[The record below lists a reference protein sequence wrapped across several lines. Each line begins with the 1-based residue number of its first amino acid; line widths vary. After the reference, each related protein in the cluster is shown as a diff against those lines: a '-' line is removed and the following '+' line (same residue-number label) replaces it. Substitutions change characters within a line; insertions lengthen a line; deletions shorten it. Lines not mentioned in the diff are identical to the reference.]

1 MKLRMQ
7 KNKYKLIEKKMNK
20 LKFFSVAFFA
30 SFTLVNAQ
38 DIDQAKKA
46 IDAEQFEKAKTI
58 LKSLLQAKPS
68 NGTASF
74 LLGNVYMSQKEL
86 DSAKIYYQKGITGSD
101 GAKLNYIG
109 LGQLDLEA
117 KNQTAA
123 QSNFDIAIKDAK
135 RKDATVPTYIARAYM
150 NISKPDYKNAI
161 TILERAKIDSPQNA
175 DLLLAL
181 GDAYYLENKQ
191 NEAYS
196 SYRSA
201 FQIDP
206 TMLRAKMQLG
216 VLLKGAKSYDLAIN
230 SFNEVIAINPNYGPV
245 YRELAETYYKWG
257 RNKPSKASENMQ
269 LAISNYDKYMS
280 MTDYSLASRMRRADF
295 LVLLKNWPELEKEAN
310 KMIELDKVNP
320 RIYRYLAYSA
330 FENGN
335 VDVAL
340 KSLESFIANPNSKVI
355 AKDYIYLAEIKFK
368 KAIAADGLTMD
379 PTLYASGLVD
389 LKKALELEPLAT
401 EDLNDIGKKLFSKKF
416 YKEAAPIFEL
426 GTKNTED
433 KNYVDDNI
441 YYGLSVLYGNS
452 KKDVKADPIELKNA
466 DAALDKV
473 IVAAPSYQDAFLY
486 KARINRLAENEE
498 FIIKNYES
506 YIAKLT
512 EKGELANATHKT
524 KIVES
529 YNNLAA
535 SYANKDKAK
544 AIEYFNKTLA
554 IDPTNDYATKSLA
567 TLK

>member
-1 MKLRMQ
+1 MQ

-161 TILERAKIDSPQNA
+161 SILERAKIDSPQNA

-257 RNKPSKASENMQ
+257 RNKPSKAAENMQ

-330 FENGN
+330 YENGN

-340 KSLESFIANPNSKVI
+340 KSLESFISNPNSKVI

-379 PTLYASGLVD
+379 PTLYSSGLVD
-389 LKKALELEPLAT
+389 LKRALELEPLAT
-401 EDLNDIGKKLFSKKF
+401 EDLNEIGKKLFSKKF
-416 YKEAAPIFEL
+416 YKESAPIFEL
-426 GTKNTED
+426 GTKNPED

>member
-1 MKLRMQ
+1 
-7 KNKYKLIEKKMNK
+7 MNK

-161 TILERAKIDSPQNA
+161 SILERAKIDSPQNA

-257 RNKPSKASENMQ
+257 RNKPSKAAENMQ

-330 FENGN
+330 YENGN

-340 KSLESFIANPNSKVI
+340 KSLESFISNPNSKVI

-379 PTLYASGLVD
+379 PTLYSSGLVD
-389 LKKALELEPLAT
+389 LKRALELEPLAT
-401 EDLNDIGKKLFSKKF
+401 EDLNEIGKKLFSKKF
-416 YKEAAPIFEL
+416 YKESAPIFEL
-426 GTKNTED
+426 GTKNPED

-486 KARINRLAENEE
+486 KARINRLAENEDL
-498 FIIKNYES
+498 IIKNYEL
-506 YIAKLT
+506 YLAKLT
-512 EKGELANATHKT
+512 QKGELANATHKT

-535 SYANKDKAK
+535 SYANNDKAK

>member
-1 MKLRMQ
+1 MQ

-196 SYRSA
+196 SNRSA

-257 RNKPSKASENMQ
+257 RNKPSKAAEYMQ

-340 KSLESFIANPNSKVI
+340 KSLESFISNPNSKVI

-441 YYGLSVLYGNS
+441 YYALSVLYGNS

-506 YIAKLT
+506 YLAKLT

>member
-1 MKLRMQ
+1 
-7 KNKYKLIEKKMNK
+7 MNK

-257 RNKPSKASENMQ
+257 RNKPSKAAENMQ

-340 KSLESFIANPNSKVI
+340 KSLESFISNPNSKVI

-379 PTLYASGLVD
+379 QALYASGLVD

>member
-1 MKLRMQ
+1 MQ

-257 RNKPSKASENMQ
+257 RNKPSKAAEYMQ

-340 KSLESFIANPNSKVI
+340 KSLESFISNPNSKVI

-441 YYGLSVLYGNS
+441 YYALSVLYGNS

-506 YIAKLT
+506 YLAKLT

>member
-1 MKLRMQ
+1 MQ

-161 TILERAKIDSPQNA
+161 TLLERAKIDSPQNA

-257 RNKPSKASENMQ
+257 RNKPSKAAEYMQ

-340 KSLESFIANPNSKVI
+340 KSLESFISNPNSKVI

>member
-1 MKLRMQ
+1 MQ

-257 RNKPSKASENMQ
+257 RNKPSKAAENMQ

-340 KSLESFIANPNSKVI
+340 KSLESFISNPNSKVI

-368 KAIAADGLTMD
+368 KAIAADALTMD
-379 PTLYASGLVD
+379 QALYASGLVD

>member
-1 MKLRMQ
+1 
-7 KNKYKLIEKKMNK
+7 MNK

-257 RNKPSKASENMQ
+257 RNKPSKAAEYMQ

-340 KSLESFIANPNSKVI
+340 KSLESFISNPNSKVI

-379 PTLYASGLVD
+379 QALYASGLVD

-441 YYGLSVLYGNS
+441 YYALSVLYGNS

-506 YIAKLT
+506 YLAKLT

>member
-1 MKLRMQ
+1 MQ

-257 RNKPSKASENMQ
+257 RNKPSKAAENMQ

-340 KSLESFIANPNSKVI
+340 KSLESFISNPNSKVI

-426 GTKNTED
+426 GTKNAED

-441 YYGLSVLYGNS
+441 YYALSVLYGNS

-506 YIAKLT
+506 YLAKLT

>member
-1 MKLRMQ
+1 MQ

-101 GAKLNYIG
+101 GARLNYIG
-109 LGQLDLEA
+109 LGQLDLEE

-257 RNKPSKASENMQ
+257 RNKPSKAAENMQ

-340 KSLESFIANPNSKVI
+340 KSLESFISNPNSKVI

-441 YYGLSVLYGNS
+441 YYALSVLYGNS

-506 YIAKLT
+506 YLAKLT

>member
-1 MKLRMQ
+1 MQ

-117 KNQTAA
+117 NNQTAA

-257 RNKPSKASENMQ
+257 RNKPSKAAEYMQ

-340 KSLESFIANPNSKVI
+340 KSLESFISNPNSKVI

-426 GTKNTED
+426 GTKNAED

-441 YYGLSVLYGNS
+441 YYALSVLYGNS

>member
-1 MKLRMQ
+1 MQ

-257 RNKPSKASENMQ
+257 RNKPSKAAENMQ

-340 KSLESFIANPNSKVI
+340 KSLESFISNPNSKVI

-441 YYGLSVLYGNS
+441 YYALSVLYGNS

>member
-1 MKLRMQ
+1 MQ

-257 RNKPSKASENMQ
+257 RNKPSKAAEYMQ

-340 KSLESFIANPNSKVI
+340 KSLESFISNPNSKVI

-416 YKEAAPIFEL
+416 YKEAAPIFFFFF
-426 GTKNTED
+426 KNTED

-441 YYGLSVLYGNS
+441 YYALSVLYGNS

-506 YIAKLT
+506 YLAKLT

>member
-1 MKLRMQ
+1 MQ

-117 KNQTAA
+117 NNQTAA

-257 RNKPSKASENMQ
+257 RNKPSKAAEYMQ

-340 KSLESFIANPNSKVI
+340 KSLESFISNPNSKVI

-426 GTKNTED
+426 GTKNAED

-441 YYGLSVLYGNS
+441 YYALSVLYGNS

-506 YIAKLT
+506 YLAKLT

>member
-1 MKLRMQ
+1 
-7 KNKYKLIEKKMNK
+7 MNK

-58 LKSLLQAKPS
+58 LKSLLQARPS

-175 DLLLAL
+175 ELLLAL

-257 RNKPSKASENMQ
+257 RNKPSKAAEYMKIA
-269 LAISNYDKYMS
+269 LGHYDKYMS
-280 MTDYSLASRMRRADF
+280 LTDYSLASRMRRADF
-295 LVLLKNWPELEKEAN
+295 LILIKDYPELEKEAN
-310 KMIELDKVNP
+310 KMVQLDNVNP
-320 RIYRYLAYSA
+320 RIFRYLGYSA
-330 FENGN
+330 YENGN
-335 VDVAL
+335 VDDAL
-340 KSLESFIANPNSKVI
+340 KSLEKFMANPSSKI
-355 AKDYIYLAEIKFK
+355 IPRDYIYLAEIKFK
-368 KAIAADGLTMD
+368 KAIAVDGLSMD
-379 PTLYASGLVD
+379 QVLYTGGLSD
-389 LKKALELEPLAT
+389 LKKALEQEPLAT
-401 EDLNDIGKKLFSKKF
+401 EYLNDIGKKMFSKKF
-416 YKEAAPIFEL
+416 YREAAPIFEL

-433 KNYVDDNI
+433 KNFVDDNI
-441 YYGLSVLYGNS
+441 YYALSLFYANS
-452 KKDVKADPIELKNA
+452 KKDVKADLNDLKNA

-486 KARINRLAENEE
+486 KARVNRLAENEE

>member
-1 MKLRMQ
+1 
-7 KNKYKLIEKKMNK
+7 MNK

-38 DIDQAKKA
+38 DIEQAKKA

-86 DSAKIYYQKGITGSD
+86 DSAKIFYQKGITGSD

-340 KSLESFIANPNSKVI
+340 KSLESFISNPNSKVI

-379 PTLYASGLVD
+379 PTLYSSGLVD

-486 KARINRLAENEE
+486 KARINRLAENEDS
-498 FIIKNYES
+498 IIKNYES

>member
-1 MKLRMQ
+1 
-7 KNKYKLIEKKMNK
+7 MNK

-257 RNKPSKASENMQ
+257 RNKPSKAAEYMQ

-340 KSLESFIANPNSKVI
+340 KSLESFISNPNSKVI

-368 KAIAADGLTMD
+368 KAIAPDGLTMD

>member
-1 MKLRMQ
+1 
-7 KNKYKLIEKKMNK
+7 MNK

-257 RNKPSKASENMQ
+257 RNKPSKAAENMQ

-340 KSLESFIANPNSKVI
+340 KSLESFISNPNSKVI

-441 YYGLSVLYGNS
+441 YYALSVLYGNS

-506 YIAKLT
+506 YLAKLT

>member
-1 MKLRMQ
+1 MQ

-117 KNQTAA
+117 NNQTAA

-257 RNKPSKASENMQ
+257 RNKPSKAAEYMQ

-340 KSLESFIANPNSKVI
+340 KSLESFISNPNSKVI

-506 YIAKLT
+506 YLAKLT

>member
-1 MKLRMQ
+1 MQ

-175 DLLLAL
+175 ELLLAL

-257 RNKPSKASENMQ
+257 RNKPSKAAENMQ

-368 KAIAADGLTMD
+368 KAIAADGLAMD

>member
-1 MKLRMQ
+1 
-7 KNKYKLIEKKMNK
+7 MNK
-20 LKFFSVAFFA
+20 LKFFSVAFFVGFSLA
-30 SFTLVNAQ
+30 NAQ
-38 DIDQAKKA
+38 DVDQAKKA

-58 LKSLLQAKPS
+58 LKAVLQAKPS

-74 LLGNVYMSQKEL
+74 LLGNVYTYQKEL
-86 DSAKIYYQKGITGSD
+86 DSAKIYYQKGIAGSE

-117 KNQTAA
+117 DNKAAA

-150 NISKPDYKNAI
+150 NSSIPDTKSAI
-161 TILERAKIDSPQNA
+161 AILDKAKLDSQQNA
-175 DLLLAL
+175 ELFLAL
-181 GDAYYLENKQ
+181 GDAYYIEKKQ

-196 SYRSA
+196 SYGNA
-201 FQIDP
+201 FRIDP

-245 YRELAETYYKWG
+245 YRELAETYYNWG
-257 RNKPSKASENMQ
+257 RNKASKSAENMQ

-280 MTDYSLASRMRRADF
+280 LTDYSLASRMRRADF
-295 LVLLKNWPELEKEAN
+295 LVLLKNWTELEKEAN

-320 RIYRYLAYSA
+320 RIFRYLAYSA

-335 VDVAL
+335 IDVAL
-340 KSLESFIANPNSKVI
+340 KSLESFISNPNSKII
-355 AKDYIYLAEIKFK
+355 AKDYIYLSEIKFK
-368 KAIAADGLTMD
+368 KAIAADGLTIDQTM
-379 PTLYASGLVD
+379 YASGLVD

-401 EDLNDIGKKLFSKKF
+401 EDLSDIGKKLFSKKF

-426 GTKNTED
+426 GTKNAED

-441 YYGLSVLYGNS
+441 YYALSILYANS
-452 KKDVKADPIELKNA
+452 KKDVKADVNELKNA
-466 DAALDKV
+466 DATLDKV
-473 IVAAPSYQDAFLY
+473 VVAAPSYQDAYLY
-486 KARINRLAENEE
+486 KARVNRLAENEE
-498 FIIKNYES
+498 LIIKNYEA

-512 EKGELANATHKT
+512 EKGELANANHKT
-524 KIVES
+524 KVIES

-535 SYANKDKAK
+535 SYVEKDKTK
-544 AIEYFNKTLA
+544 AIEYFNKTLVV
-554 IDPTNDYATKSLA
+554 DPTNDYATKSLA

>member
-1 MKLRMQ
+1 
-7 KNKYKLIEKKMNK
+7 MNK

-38 DIDQAKKA
+38 DIEQAKKA

-86 DSAKIYYQKGITGSD
+86 DSAKIFYQKGITGSD

-257 RNKPSKASENMQ
+257 RNKPSKAAENMQ

-340 KSLESFIANPNSKVI
+340 KSLESFISNPYSKVI

-486 KARINRLAENEE
+486 KARINRLAENEDS
-498 FIIKNYES
+498 IIKNYES

-544 AIEYFNKTLA
+544 AIEYLNKTLA

>member
-1 MKLRMQ
+1 
-7 KNKYKLIEKKMNK
+7 MNK

-117 KNQTAA
+117 NNQTAA

-257 RNKPSKASENMQ
+257 RNKPSKAAEYMQ

-340 KSLESFIANPNSKVI
+340 KSLESFISNPNSKVI

-441 YYGLSVLYGNS
+441 YYALSVLYGNS

>member
-1 MKLRMQ
+1 
-7 KNKYKLIEKKMNK
+7 MNK

-117 KNQTAA
+117 NNQTAA

-257 RNKPSKASENMQ
+257 RNKPSKAAEYMQ

-340 KSLESFIANPNSKVI
+340 KSLESFISNPNSKVI

-441 YYGLSVLYGNS
+441 YYALSVLYGNS

-506 YIAKLT
+506 YLAKLT

>member
-1 MKLRMQ
+1 MQ

-74 LLGNVYMSQKEL
+74 LLGNIYMSQKEL

-257 RNKPSKASENMQ
+257 RNKPSKAAEYMQ

-340 KSLESFIANPNSKVI
+340 KSLESFISNPNSKVI

-441 YYGLSVLYGNS
+441 YYALSVLYGNS

-506 YIAKLT
+506 YLAKLT

>member
-1 MKLRMQ
+1 ML
-7 KNKYKLIEKKMNK
+7 KNNYKLIVKTMNK

-30 SFTLVNAQ
+30 AFSLANAQ

-46 IDAEQFEKAKTI
+46 IDAEQFDKAKKI
-58 LKSLLQAKPS
+58 LKAVLQAKPS

-74 LLGNVYMSQKEL
+74 LLGNVYTYQREV
-86 DSAKIYYQKGITGSD
+86 DSAKIYYQKGIAGSD

-150 NISKPDYKNAI
+150 NISKPDFKNAI
-161 TILERAKIDSPQNA
+161 AILETAKIDSPQNA
-175 DLLLAL
+175 ELLLAL

-196 SYRSA
+196 AYRSA

-230 SFNEVIAINPNYGPV
+230 AFNEVIAINPNYGPV

-257 RNKPSKASENMQ
+257 RNKPSKSAENMQ

-280 MTDYSLASRMRRADF
+280 LTDYSLASRMRRADF
-295 LVLLKNWPELEKEAN
+295 LVLLKNWTELEKEAN

-320 RIYRYLAYSA
+320 RIFRYLAYSA

-340 KSLESFIANPNSKVI
+340 KSLESFITNPNSKII

-368 KAIAADGLTMD
+368 KSIAADGLTIDQTM
-379 PTLYASGLVD
+379 YASGLID

-416 YKEAAPIFEL
+416 YKEAASIFEL
-426 GTKNTED
+426 GTKNAED

-441 YYGLSVLYGNS
+441 YYALSIFYANS
-452 KKDVKADPIELKNA
+452 KKDVKADVNELKNA

-473 IVAAPSYQDAFLY
+473 VTAAPTYQDAFLY
-486 KARINRLAENEE
+486 KARINRLAENEDL
-498 FIIKNYES
+498 IIKYYEA

-512 EKGELANATHKT
+512 EKGELANANHKT
-524 KIVES
+524 KVIES

-535 SYANKDKAK
+535 SYADKDKAK
-544 AIEYFNKTLA
+544 AVEYFNKTLA

>member
-1 MKLRMQ
+1 
-7 KNKYKLIEKKMNK
+7 MNK

-30 SFTLVNAQ
+30 AFSLANAQ
-38 DIDQAKKA
+38 DVDQARKA
-46 IDAEQFEKAKTI
+46 IDAEQFEKAKKI
-58 LKSLLQAKPS
+58 LKAVLQAKPS

-74 LLGNVYMSQKEL
+74 LLGNVYTYQKEV
-86 DSAKIYYQKGITGSD
+86 DSAKIYYQKGIAGSD

-109 LGQLDLEA
+109 LGQLDLDG
-117 KNQTAA
+117 NNPTAA

-150 NISKPDYKNAI
+150 NISKPDFKNAI
-161 TILERAKIDSPQNA
+161 AILEKAKIDSPQNA
-175 DLLLAL
+175 ELLLAL

-196 SYRSA
+196 AYRSA

-230 SFNEVIAINPNYGPV
+230 AFNEVIAINPNYGPV

-257 RNKPSKASENMQ
+257 RNKPSKSAENMQ

-280 MTDYSLASRMRRADF
+280 LTDYSLASRMRRADF
-295 LVLLKNWPELEKEAN
+295 LVLLKNWTELEKEAN

-320 RIYRYLAYSA
+320 RIFRYLAYSA

-340 KSLESFIANPNSKVI
+340 KSLESFITNPNSKII

-368 KAIAADGLTMD
+368 KAIAADGLTIDQTM
-379 PTLYASGLVD
+379 YASGLID

-416 YKEAAPIFEL
+416 YKEAASIFEL

-441 YYGLSVLYGNS
+441 YYALSIFYANS
-452 KKDVKADPIELKNA
+452 KKDVKADVNELKNA

-473 IVAAPSYQDAFLY
+473 VTAAPTYQDAFLY
-486 KARINRLAENEE
+486 KARINRLAENEDL
-498 FIIKNYES
+498 IIKYYEA

-512 EKGELANATHKT
+512 EKGELANTNHKT
-524 KIVES
+524 KVIES

-535 SYANKDKAK
+535 SYADKDKAK
-544 AIEYFNKTLA
+544 AVEYFNKTLA

>member
-1 MKLRMQ
+1 MQ

-117 KNQTAA
+117 NNQTAA

-257 RNKPSKASENMQ
+257 RNKPSKAAEYMQ

-340 KSLESFIANPNSKVI
+340 KSLESFISNPNSKVI

-426 GTKNTED
+426 GTKNTEY

>member
-1 MKLRMQ
+1 
-7 KNKYKLIEKKMNK
+7 MNK

-175 DLLLAL
+175 ELLLAL

-191 NEAYS
+191 NESYS

-257 RNKPSKASENMQ
+257 RNKPSKSAEYMKT
-269 LAISNYDKYMS
+269 AIGHYDKYMS
-280 MTDYSLASRMRRADF
+280 LTDYSLISRMRRADF
-295 LVLLKNWPELEKEAN
+295 LVLIKDYPELEKEAN

-320 RIYRYLAYSA
+320 RIFRYLGYSA

-340 KSLESFIANPNSKVI
+340 KSLESFMSNPNSKII

-379 PTLYASGLVD
+379 PTLYASGLID

-506 YIAKLT
+506 YLAKLT

>member
-1 MKLRMQ
+1 
-7 KNKYKLIEKKMNK
+7 MNK

-117 KNQTAA
+117 NNQTAA

-257 RNKPSKASENMQ
+257 RNKPSKAAEYMQ

-340 KSLESFIANPNSKVI
+340 KSLESFISNPNSKVI

-441 YYGLSVLYGNS
+441 YYGLSLLYGNS

-506 YIAKLT
+506 YLAKLT

>member
-1 MKLRMQ
+1 MQ

-117 KNQTAA
+117 NNQTAA

-257 RNKPSKASENMQ
+257 RNKPSKAAENMQ

-340 KSLESFIANPNSKVI
+340 KSLESFISNPNSKVI

-441 YYGLSVLYGNS
+441 YYALSVLYGNS

>member
-1 MKLRMQ
+1 MQ

-117 KNQTAA
+117 NNQTAA

-161 TILERAKIDSPQNA
+161 TILERAKMDSPQNA

-257 RNKPSKASENMQ
+257 RNKPSKAAEYMQ

-340 KSLESFIANPNSKVI
+340 KSLESFISNPNSKVI

-441 YYGLSVLYGNS
+441 YYALSVLYGNS

-506 YIAKLT
+506 YLAKLT

>member
-1 MKLRMQ
+1 
-7 KNKYKLIEKKMNK
+7 MNK

-257 RNKPSKASENMQ
+257 RNKPSKAAENMQ

-340 KSLESFIANPNSKVI
+340 KSLESFISNPNSKVI

-441 YYGLSVLYGNS
+441 YYALSVLYGNS

>member
-1 MKLRMQ
+1 MQ

-38 DIDQAKKA
+38 DIEQAKKA

-86 DSAKIYYQKGITGSD
+86 DSAKIFYQKGITGSD

-150 NISKPDYKNAI
+150 NVSKPDYKNAI

-340 KSLESFIANPNSKVI
+340 KSLESFISNPNSKVI

-379 PTLYASGLVD
+379 AALYSSGLGD

-416 YKEAAPIFEL
+416 YKEAAPVFEL

-433 KNYVDDNI
+433 KNFVDDNI
-441 YYGLSVLYGNS
+441 YYALSLFYANS
-452 KKDVKADPIELKNA
+452 KKDVKADLNDLKNA

-486 KARINRLAENEE
+486 KARVNRLAENEDL
-498 FIIKNYES
+498 IIKNYES
-506 YIAKLT
+506 YLAKLT

>member
-1 MKLRMQ
+1 MQ

-257 RNKPSKASENMQ
+257 RNKPSKAAEYMQ

-340 KSLESFIANPNSKVI
+340 KSLESFISNPNSKVI

-506 YIAKLT
+506 YLAKLT

>member
-1 MKLRMQ
+1 MQ

-230 SFNEVIAINPNYGPV
+230 SFNEAIAINRNYGPV

-257 RNKPSKASENMQ
+257 RNKPSKAAENMQ

-340 KSLESFIANPNSKVI
+340 KSLESFISNPNSKVI

-426 GTKNTED
+426 GTKNAED

-441 YYGLSVLYGNS
+441 YYALSVLYGNS

-506 YIAKLT
+506 YLAKLT